1 MFNRYE
7 VSKCIGS
14 VVISLALVFGAQGL
28 RSLEPPH
35 ELAAET
41 GAASAASENGIV
53 YLHVDAPTPAGED
66 GVVSADEWRE
76 TYPAI
81 VASME
86 ANEDNSYRISY
97 IEEDPY
103 ITNLYEGY
111 GFAKDYT
118 SAIGHTY
125 CLEDVHN
132 TERPHALANCLTCK
146 TPNFTK
152 LVNDLGEEVYQ
163 YDFEETWAQMR
174 ENTSCYNCHENQAG
188 DAGKLVVTHSYMVK
202 ALGDT
207 INEINPAVMSC
218 GQCHIEYYFDPDTK
232 ATSSPVSDLETMHP
246 AKMLEYYNKMG
257 FSDWVQEST
266 GTGML
271 KTQHP
276 EFETFLQGVHAKM
289 PDPTDPSSTV
299 DCATCHMPIETA
311 EDGTVYHSHKWVSPL
326 ESDVLLETCASCH
339 GETDMAEKV
348 HAIQEEIT
356 GREREVGEKL
366 SALKDALAQAVAD
379 GAMGED
385 QLNEVRQLYRDAQWF
400 WDFSYVEN
408 SEGAHNSALDR
419 ECLDTAENK
428 ADEAMS
434 KLSA

>member
-1 MFNRYE
+1 MVMPDKNLIIKGVCSAA
-7 VSKCIGS
+7 VSVLLIY
-14 VVISLALVFGAQGL
+14 AANGL

-35 ELAAET
+35 EDPAAAQAAE
-41 GAASAASENGIV
+41 GNGIE
-53 YLHVDAPTPAGED
+53 YLHVDAPAAASED
-66 GVVSADEWRE
+66 GVISADEWRE

-86 ANEDNSYRISY
+86 ANSENNYRISY

-111 GFAKDYT
+111 GFAVDYT
-118 SAIGHTY
+118 SAVGHTY

-146 TPNFTK
+146 TPNFTRM
-152 LVNDLGEEVYQ
+152 VNDLGEEAYM
-163 YDFEETWAQMR
+163 YDFEETWSRMQ

-188 DAGKLVVTHSYMVK
+188 DGGRLVVTHSYMTK

-207 INEINPAVMSC
+207 INDINPAVMSC
-218 GQCHIEYYFDPDTK
+218 GQCHIEYYFDPETK
-232 ATSSPVSDLETMHP
+232 ATSYPASDLESMHP
-246 AKMLEYYNKMG
+246 AKMLEYYNEMG
-257 FSDWVQEST
+257 FSDWTQEST

-276 EFETFLQGVHAKM
+276 EFGTFLQGVHANM
-289 PDPTDPSSTV
+289 SDPTDPGSTM

-326 ESDVLLETCASCH
+326 ESDILLETCAACH

-356 GREREVGEKL
+356 AREKEVGEKL
-366 SALKDALAQAVAD
+366 SGLKDKLAAAVEE
-379 GAMGED
+379 GSMSEGELD
-385 QLNEVRQLYRDAQWF
+385 EIRQLYRDAQWF
-400 WDFSYVEN
+400 WDYSYVEN

-419 ECLDTAENK
+419 ECLDTAEGK
-428 ADEAMS
+428 IDEAMG
-434 KLSA
+434 KFA

>member
-1 MFNRYE
+1 MNKEYIIK
-7 VSKCIGS
+7 SIGS
-14 VVISLALVFGAQGL
+14 VAVSIALVFAAGGL
-28 RSLEPPH
+28 RSLEPAH
-35 ELAAET
+35 EAPGTAQAAE
-41 GAASAASENGIV
+41 GNGIE
-53 YLHVDAPTPAGED
+53 YLHVDAPKAAGAD
-66 GVVSADEWRE
+66 GVVSAEEWRE

-86 ANEDNSYRISY
+86 ANSENNYRISY
-97 IEEDPY
+97 IDEDPY

-111 GFAKDYT
+111 GFAIDYT

-125 CLEDVHN
+125 CLEDVHE
-132 TERPHALANCLTCK
+132 TQRPHALANCLTCK

-152 LVNDLGEEVYQ
+152 LVNDMGEEEYQ
-163 YDFEETWAQMR
+163 YDFEETWAKMT

-188 DAGKLVVTHSYMVK
+188 DGGKLVVTHSYMVK

-232 ATSSPVSDLETMHP
+232 ATTSPLSDMESFHP
-246 AKMLEYYNKMG
+246 AKMLEYYNEMG
-257 FSDWVQEST
+257 FKDWVQEST
-266 GTGML
+266 GTNML

-276 EFETFLQGVHAKM
+276 EFETFQLGVHANM

-299 DCATCHMPIETA
+299 DCATCHMALETDENGKA
-311 EDGTVYHSHKWVSPL
+311 YHSHKWISPL
-326 ESDVLLETCASCH
+326 ESETLLGVCASCH
-339 GETDMAEKV
+339 GDTDMAEKV

-356 GREREVGEKL
+356 AREKEVGEQL
-366 SALKDALAQAVAD
+366 SDLKDALAQAVAD
-379 GAMGED
+379 GSMSED
-385 QLNEVRQLYRDAQWF
+385 QLNEIRQLYRDAQWF

-428 ADEAMS
+428 VKEAMG
-434 KLSA
+434 KFA